1 MAAIDIFKRA
11 GNEAL
16 EVNPPNPS
24 IDIHLTNHGSDW
36 LWAAFSVFAL
46 FAIAHAVIYGFV
58 SSKSSALKKS
68 LLVVPLFTNAV
79 LAYTYFTY
87 ASNLGYT
94 STRTEF
100 KHVSTDRDLYRRQI
114 FYVKY
119 IGYFLA
125 WPFNLFAITVATST
139 LRDSSINSSTGE
151 NFTRL
156 LSLISNLATKLLAT
170 EIFVLGLLIGGLI
183 HSTYKWGYFTF
194 AVTAQLFAITLISFN
209 LSRSYRALSANKLAN
224 LLIVFQIIVWILYPI
239 AWGLSEGGNKI
250 QPDSEAVFYGI
261 LDLITFAFV
270 PTILTWLNV
279 KDVDEGFFHN
289 WFRSGSLSEKHIGGS
304 PRVSGDTA
312 FSPAPAATDEPVAEP
327 EATAPTNQQ
336 TESV

>member
-68 LLVVPLFTNAV
+68 L
-79 LAYTYFTY
+79 
-87 ASNLGYT
+87 
-94 STRTEF
+94 
-100 KHVSTDRDLYRRQI
+100 
-114 FYVKY
+114 
-119 IGYFLA
+119 
-125 WPFNLFAITVATST
+125 
-139 LRDSSINSSTGE
+139 
-151 NFTRL
+151 
-156 LSLISNLATKLLAT
+156 
-170 EIFVLGLLIGGLI
+170 
-183 HSTYKWGYFTF
+183 
-194 AVTAQLFAITLISFN
+194 
-209 LSRSYRALSANKLAN
+209 SYRALSANKLAN

-327 EATAPTNQQ
+327 EATASTNQQ